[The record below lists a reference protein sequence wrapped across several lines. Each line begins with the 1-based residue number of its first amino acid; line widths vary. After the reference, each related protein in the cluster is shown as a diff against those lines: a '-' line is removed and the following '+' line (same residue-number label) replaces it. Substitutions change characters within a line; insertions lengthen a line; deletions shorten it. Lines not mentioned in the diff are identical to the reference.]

1 MQTIAL
7 REDILFG
14 VPQRPISGPL
24 FFNIFMCDL
33 FIILEQ
39 INFTSHANENTPS
52 WKCSHLS
59 RILFY

>member
-33 FIILEQ
+33 FIILEE

-52 WKCSHLS
+52 
-59 RILFY
+59 